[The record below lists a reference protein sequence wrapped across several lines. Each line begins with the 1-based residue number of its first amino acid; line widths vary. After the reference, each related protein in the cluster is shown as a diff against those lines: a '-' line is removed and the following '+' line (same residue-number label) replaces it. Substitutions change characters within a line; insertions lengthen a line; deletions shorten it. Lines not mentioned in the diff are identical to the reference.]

1 MGPTGDPIEEILE
14 QLRAIT
20 VDVEELTGAT
30 ANFVHLNRTDFR
42 ALQVLSSSRG
52 MTAGELARALHVTTG
67 ATTRV
72 IDSLVDAGHARR
84 EWDPEDRRRILVS
97 VTPSAQRVLERARQG
112 LREDTRK
119 ALGEYRPEELEA
131 ILRFL
136 TETRGL
142 VSAHTRRLARS
153 PS

>member
-20 VDVEELTGAT
+20 VDIEELTGAT

-142 VSAHTRRLARS
+142 VRTHTRRLARS

>member
-42 ALQVLSSSRG
+42 ALQFLSSSRG

-97 VTPSAQRVLERARQG
+97 VTPAAQRVLERARQG

-119 ALGEYRPEELEA
+119 ALEAYRPEELEA

-142 VSAHTRRLARS
+142 VSAHARRLARS
-153 PS
+153 AS